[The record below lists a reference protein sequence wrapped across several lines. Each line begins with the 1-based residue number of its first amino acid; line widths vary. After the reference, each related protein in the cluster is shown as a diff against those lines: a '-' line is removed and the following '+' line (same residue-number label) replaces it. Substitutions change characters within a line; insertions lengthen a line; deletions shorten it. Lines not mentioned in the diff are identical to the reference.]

1 MASSKKKATAKTGL
15 KFKDIKS
22 KSNPKGGSLLGGL
35 GQTNSGASSSGGGGG
50 AGKLGKAE
58 WLKI

>member
-1 MASSKKKATAKTGL
+1 MASPKKKATARTGL

-22 KSNPKGGSLLGGL
+22 KSNPKGGISAPY
-35 GQTNSGASSSGGGGG
+35 TGGGGG
-50 AGKLGKAE
+50 PGGGKVGKAE